1 MPGNSNC
8 NARIATTVEGS
19 CIYEK
24 SAKVDSKDQIFA
36 FLRGNYQIKPN
47 SCKNDNVTKSYF
59 KQNLQFINSAP
70 SSSPTEVTLACM
82 EIVPSQL
89 HGSDGVL
96 AEV

>member
-1 MPGNSNC
+1 MKNLQKLILNI
-8 NARIATTVEGS
+8 R
-19 CIYEK
+19 
-24 SAKVDSKDQIFA
+24 
-36 FLRGNYQIKPN
+36 FLLFLEAI
-47 SCKNDNVTKSYF
+47 TKSNQIPI
-59 KQNLQFINSAP
+59 KMLSNHISGQNLQFINSAP

>member
-1 MPGNSNC
+1 M
-8 NARIATTVEGS
+8 
-19 CIYEK
+19 
-24 SAKVDSKDQIFA
+24 
-36 FLRGNYQIKPN
+36 FLLFLESI
-47 SCKNDNVTKSYF
+47 TKSNQIPVKMIMLPNQIL
-59 KQNLQFINSAP
+59 KQNLQSINTAP